1 MKKVFIILCVLIFSI
16 FLVSCKK
23 EIKFDMEELSEEM
36 ILKMKEDY
44 IKEVAETA
52 DSVDDL
58 WIRYYYGKY
67 GDSYAFVISES
78 GLAYADAEW
87 GEKVAGITIIYPS
100 MGPYIHMYNNGKF
113 YRLQEAY
120 DKGLMNEE
128 SLTKLIEVKNNT
140 TKFYD
145 KKYNEIIKK

>member
-1 MKKVFIILCVLIFSI
+1 MKKVFIMLGVLIFSI

-23 EIKFDMEELSEEM
+23 EIKFNMEELSEEM

-44 IKEVAETA
+44 IEEVSETA

-58 WIRYYYGKY
+58 WIKYYYGKY
-67 GDSYAFVISES
+67 GDSYAFVIEE
-78 GLAYADAEW
+78 GGTEYADAQW
-87 GEKVAGITIIYPS
+87 GEKVAGITITYPS
-100 MGPYIHMYNNGKF
+100 MGPYIYMYNNGKF

-128 SLTKLIEVKNNT
+128 SLTKLEEVKNRT
-140 TKFYD
+140 TKFYE
-145 KKYNEIIKK
+145 KP